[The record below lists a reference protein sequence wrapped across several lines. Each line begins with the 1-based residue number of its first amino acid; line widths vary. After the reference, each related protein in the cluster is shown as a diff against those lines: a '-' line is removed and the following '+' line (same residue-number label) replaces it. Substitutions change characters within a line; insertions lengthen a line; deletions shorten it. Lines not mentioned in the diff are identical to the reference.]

1 MISKS
6 DIPIDAIKL
15 ELSSL
20 GVDAAFLAPTE
31 VSLNKSIIDAH
42 IELKKFLVDIQL
54 HDFDAQAKGSANK
67 KIFPINLIYKDSI
80 KKSTIS
86 LYRPDTKGGDPRLW
100 ISGLAKYA
108 DPYNLL
114 AIFLI
119 NEDLFIV
126 NASNKEIYDSRL
138 VEGSPFHDL
147 LYRSSPKFIYPKSEK
162 INNLINKF
170 NDQDNQFLE
179 ELLNLQQDGS
189 ESISAPSNW
198 AKTEPLLKVETK
210 LDGVIDRLLGLIDS
224 SEQSPDKVFWHFFIG
239 SPGNGKS
246 AAAGSLARKLI
257 IAGYSIEDET
267 GNSLEDIPPSQIP
280 YLLKVYKGGNK
291 FASLWIAQDASVVR
305 NPYRVDADPSKELI
319 DLIKE
324 AEKYTVSLVI
334 CTNRGVLEKSSRVGS
349 LNKEEQQA
357 PWFMAIKNAIEGNQS
372 ATIFLPVKK
381 RAASEIVVNST
392 NLEVQSLLF
401 KSDIASKLIA
411 TATSDSKWAICDSCS
426 ASKFC
431 PFTNNRKWLSTDNG
445 SDTILSLLRYVEL
458 LSGQLIVFR
467 EFLAFLSL
475 VLAGSPTD
483 YEDETPCQWVHRE
496 QASNNFFGLVS
507 RRIYM
512 ILFSSYAP
520 SGLEHSKL
528 LRGEQLG
535 FIRQLLDE
543 TPTLPDRVRSA
554 VHNVITKDI
563 DDFVSTDVGVQR
575 LLSREG
581 IFAKL
586 DVNNSSMPSSF
597 LGKWSIGSNAVQS
610 LPEGLFSDL
619 EREIIDIFSKLSAC
633 IESSSVLSSKHYFWL
648 SRWYTSFFFRI
659 GSLAEKQFSL
669 GIEISRIAEILN
681 VMQDDFSDPALL
693 KRIAKIEKTLN
704 DLLLGDGA
712 GVRVSEHGRLKGKWV
727 TERLRPRI
735 GIKDSLNSLG
745 VPVQFGLKEEE
756 LLNAEAFAWLLR
768 KVDTNMSMNSFPMQ
782 HLDSFQDALVR
793 AAALSDYSV
802 AEDDIELE
810 IELPGKKTISLIRFR
825 GSVNAE

>member
-1 MISKS
+1 MLSKS
-6 DIPIDAIKL
+6 DIPINIIKT

-20 GVDAAFLAPTE
+20 GVQAAFLVPTE
-31 VSLNKSIIDAH
+31 ASLSKSILDAH
-42 IELKKFLVDIQL
+42 HEFKKFLADSNI
-54 HDFDAQAKGSANK
+54 HDFAAQAKGSANK
-67 KIFPINLIYKDSI
+67 KIFPINLIDKHSI
-80 KKSTIS
+80 KRSTIS

-100 ISGLAKYA
+100 VSGLAKYA
-108 DPYNLL
+108 RPYNLL
-114 AIFLI
+114 AF
-119 NEDLFIV
+119 FCV
-126 NASNKEIYDSRL
+126 NGELCIANVSNKEIYDSRL
-138 VEGSPFHDL
+138 VEGSPFH
-147 LYRSSPKFIYPKSEK
+147 KFLHESTSKLIDSRFED
-162 INNLINKF
+162 INHSINKF

-198 AKTEPLLKVETK
+198 AKTEPLLKVETR
-210 LDGVIDRLLGLIDS
+210 LDGVIDGLLALVDS

-257 IAGYSIEDET
+257 TAGYSIKDES
-267 GNSLEDIPPSQIP
+267 GNLLEDIPPSQIP
-280 YLLKVYKGGNK
+280 YLLKVYRGDNK

-305 NPYRVDADPSKELI
+305 NPYRVDADPSKELV
-319 DLIKE
+319 DLIAE
-324 AEKYTVSLVI
+324 AANHTVSLVI

-349 LNKEEQQA
+349 LNKEEQRA

-372 ATIFLPVKK
+372 AKISLQVKK
-381 RAASEIVVNST
+381 RAASEVVVNST

-445 SDTILSLLRYVEL
+445 RDTILSLLRYAEL

-483 YEDETPCQWVHRE
+483 YEDETPCQWVHKE
-496 QASNNFFGLVS
+496 LASNNLFGLVS

-520 SGLEHSKL
+520 SGLEHSKV
-528 LRGEQLG
+528 LRGEQVR

-554 VHNVITKDI
+554 VQNVIAKNI

-575 LLSREG
+575 LLSRDG
-581 IFAKL
+581 VFSKL
-586 DVNNSSMPSSF
+586 DVNNSPMPSSF
-597 LGKWSIGSNAVQS
+597 LGKWSIGSDAAQS

-619 EREIIDIFSKLSAC
+619 ERAIIDIFSKLSAC

-669 GIEISRIAEILN
+669 GVEISRLAEIIN

-693 KRIAKIEKTLN
+693 KRIVKIEKTLN

-712 GVRVSEHGRLKGKWV
+712 GVRVSEYGRLKGKWV
-727 TERLRPRI
+727 TEKLRPRL
-735 GIKDSLNSLG
+735 GNKDSLGSLG
-745 VPVQFGLKEEE
+745 VPIQFGLKEEE

-768 KVDTNMSMNSFPMQ
+768 KVDTNMAMNSFPMQ
-782 HLDSFQDALVR
+782 HLDSVQDALVR

-802 AEDDIELE
+802 APDDVELE
-810 IELPGKKTISLIRFR
+810 IGLPSAKAISLIRFR
-825 GSVNAE
+825 GSVSAE